1 MNVTECRVC
10 ECTEA
15 DCGGCVEKTGR
26 PCRWVEDDLCSA
38 CVAMDAAHVLKMGP
52 LPLVKLAE
60 LVGVDGLVIHS
71 VLREFAIDGPAFFT
85 VAGGE
90 WGLSTL
96 GYEKLLEA

>member
-1 MNVTECRVC
+1 MSLTECRVC

-15 DCGGCVEKTGR
+15 NCTACVEKTGR

-38 CVAMDAAHVLKMGP
+38 CVALDAAHALKMGP
-52 LPLVKLAE
+52 LPLKRLAE
-60 LVGVDGLVIHS
+60 LVGVNALVINS
-71 VLREFAIDGPAFFT
+71 VLREFAVHGPAFFT

-90 WGLSTL
+90 WVLSSL